1 MSDEI
6 HISNNRSEVYNLLRG
21 KNADEYNSTVTK
33 LCEELAFHSSRG
45 GVKLVPKMGWCII
58 KYSNVS
64 KPSYKLFSAKEDALK
79 HLNEHHATNRYP
91 LFDEIDKTLQDI
103 LCFES
108 PIEFVAQGKYSETEF
123 GKLNSEE
130 QRAEIAKQMTKN
142 MKRKLDEF
150 RTETAEY
157 TVPIKNHSTL
167 DSLERAYSTALT
179 QRLNDYAA
187 AVKNSIENPFSF
199 SLKEKH
205 ALKAI
210 PHKKPHSWVD
220 IETDPGASFLNALRT
235 ILLDTKMANIAEVL
249 AYSHPILEVE
259 YVSESVVGTPRKPI
273 NDNDVHGVFTTSKV
287 KDVIETM
294 ARKGF
299 DNQPVYCKDSG
310 RCIGSIR
317 LREAMKNLYLGR
329 YSNHPTFQN
338 YQEMIKENLMLLP
351 PPMFSPSDSVEYV
364 VSIFNSGCEAV
375 LFEFDK
381 ETWLQYGGAPE
392 VTKVLEN
399 GLHILT
405 PHDVV
410 IYFLKTDSSR

>member
-21 KNADEYNSTVTK
+21 KNADEYNSTITR

-58 KYSNVS
+58 KYSNIS
-64 KPSYKLFSAKEDALK
+64 KPAFKLCSTREVALEN
-79 HLNEHHATNRYP
+79 LNEHHANKRYP
-91 LFDEIDKTLQDI
+91 LFDEIDKTLQDV

-108 PIEFVAQGKYSETEF
+108 PIEFVAQGKYSETDF

-167 DSLERAYSTALT
+167 DSLKKAYSKALT

-187 AVKNSIENPFSF
+187 AVKNSIENPSNF
-199 SLKEKH
+199 SLKENH
-205 ALKAI
+205 SLRSI
-210 PHKKPHSWVD
+210 PHKKPYAWVD

-235 ILLDTKMANIAEVL
+235 ILLDKKMASIAEVL

-287 KDVIETM
+287 KDVIEIM
-294 ARKGF
+294 AKKGF
-299 DNQPVYCKDSG
+299 DNQPVYCKESG

-329 YSNHPTFQN
+329 YSSHTTFQN
-338 YQEMIKENLMLLP
+338 YQDMIKENLMLLP
-351 PPMFSPSDSVEYV
+351 PPMFSPSDSIEYV

-375 LFEFDK
+375 LFDFDK
-381 ETWLQYGGAPE
+381 ETWLEYGGAPE
-392 VTKVLEN
+392 VTEVLEN

-410 IYFLKTDSSR
+410 IYFLKKN

>member
-58 KYSNVS
+58 EYSHVS

-79 HLNEHHATNRYP
+79 HLNEHHARNRYP

-130 QRAEIAKQMTKN
+130 LRAEIAKQMTKN

-187 AVKNSIENPFSF
+187 AVKNSIENPFNF

-205 ALKAI
+205 ALKSI
-210 PHKKPHSWVD
+210 PHKNPHNWVD

-235 ILLDTKMANIAEVL
+235 ILLDTKMASIAEVL
-249 AYSHPILEVE
+249 AFSHPILEE
-259 YVSESVVGTPRKPI
+259 GYVPEPDRGPRKPI
-273 NDNDVHGVFTTSKV
+273 NHNDVHGVFTTSEV
-287 KDVIETM
+287 KEIIETM
-294 ARKGF
+294 AKKGF
-299 DNQPVYCKDSG
+299 DNQPIYCKDSG

-338 YQEMIKENLMLLP
+338 YHDMIKENLMLLP
-351 PPMFSPSDSVEYV
+351 PPKFSPTDSIEYV
-364 VSIFNSGCEAV
+364 VSIFNSGCEAI

-381 ETWLQYGGAPE
+381 KTWLEYGGAPE
-392 VTKVLEN
+392 VAEVLEN

-410 IYFLKTDSSR
+410 IYFLEN